1 MHDTA
6 LLDLFTTDIGTAEQL
21 LELIDAEFQALS
33 ERDLPRLD
41 GLLNDKQP
49 LLALLQQHGNERSRL
64 LQSAG
69 LTADRD
75 GLNALAANSAQGEQL
90 LARSEDLSNLLQR
103 CQEANLRNG
112 RLVRANQASVRS
124 VLGILRGGETPGL
137 YDSRGSAARI
147 AQQRPL
153 SQA

>member
-6 LLDLFTTDIGTAEQL
+6 LLDLFTTDIDTAEQL
-21 LELIDAEFQALS
+21 LELIDSEFQALT
-33 ERDLPRLD
+33 ERDLPRLES
-41 GLLNDKQP
+41 LLNDKQP
-49 LLALLQQHGNERSRL
+49 LLALLQQHAGERSRV
-64 LQSAG
+64 LQNAG
-69 LTADRD
+69 VNADRD
-75 GLNALAANSAQGEQL
+75 GLKALATGSALGEQL
-90 LARSEDLSNLLQR
+90 LARSEELSNLLQR

-112 RLVRANQASVRS
+112 RLIRANQASVGS

>member
-6 LLDLFTTDIGTAEQL
+6 LLDLFITDIGTAEQL
-21 LELIDAEFQALS
+21 LELIDAEFQALT

-41 GLLNDKQP
+41 SLLSDKQP
-49 LLALLQQHGNERSRL
+49 LLALLQQHGGERSRL
-64 LQSAG
+64 LLAAG
-69 LTADRD
+69 LSADRD
-75 GLNALAANSAQGEQL
+75 GLGTLAAGSALGEQL
-90 LARSEDLSNLLQR
+90 LARSEALSALLQR

-112 RLVRANQASVRS
+112 RLIRANQASVGS
-124 VLGILRGGETPGL
+124 ILGILRGGETPGL

>member
-69 LTADRD
+69 LSADRD
-75 GLNALAANSAQGEQL
+75 GLSALAANSTQGEQL
-90 LARSEDLSNLLQR
+90 LARSEELSNLLQR

-153 SQA
+153 TQA

>member
-6 LLDLFTTDIGTAEQL
+6 LLDLFTSDIGTAEQL
-21 LELIDAEFQALS
+21 LELIDNEFQALT

-41 GLLNDKQP
+41 SLLNEKQP
-49 LLALLQQHGNERSRL
+49 LLALLQQHGTERSRL
-64 LQSAG
+64 LLDAGLNADREG
-69 LTADRD
+69 LTA
-75 GLNALAANSAQGEQL
+75 LAGKSSAGDQL
-90 LARSEDLSNLLQR
+90 LARSEQLSTLLQR

-112 RLVRANQASVRS
+112 RLIRANQASVGS
-124 VLGILRGGETPGL
+124 VLGILRGAETPSL